1 MPSWQGKSKGT
12 TLGYSIFVGILK
24 GFGVLPAYFLLRF
37 VTLYYFL
44 FSYKTSKFIF
54 DYFHRRMGFSW
65 LKSLFKIY
73 NNYYLLGQ
81 TVIDKVVI
89 MSGMPNRFSFN
100 FDGEEHLREMV
111 SMKKGGL
118 LLGAHIGNWDIA
130 GHLLERL
137 ETTINIVMF
146 DGEHQQ
152 IKEYL
157 ERVTGKKNAKI
168 IIIKN
173 DLSHIYE
180 ISEAF
185 KNNELVCIHAD
196 RFIEGNKT
204 MQTDFLGAKAFFPTG
219 PFVLATTFKVP
230 VSYVFAMKESSL
242 HYHFF
247 ASPAKIHDR
256 TEKKAAMQEI
266 LDEFSGEMEKKLKQY
281 PEQWYNYYNF
291 WQTPEETAGKNE
303 AE

>member
-24 GFGVLPAYFLLRF
+24 RFGVMPAYFLLRF
-37 VTLYYFL
+37 VTVYYFL
-44 FSYKTSKFIF
+44 FSYKTSKYIF
-54 DYFHRRMGFSW
+54 DFFHRRIGYGKF
-65 LKSLFKIY
+65 KSLFRIY
-73 NNYYLLGQ
+73 TNYYQLGQ

-89 MSGMPNRFSFN
+89 MSGMPNRLSFD
-100 FDGEEHLREMV
+100 FDGEDHLREMV
-111 SMKKGGL
+111 RLQRGGL
-118 LLGAHIGNWDIA
+118 LLGAHIGNWEIA

-168 IIIKN
+168 IVIKD

-180 ISEAF
+180 INEAF
-185 KNNELVCIHAD
+185 KNKELVCIHAD
-196 RFIEGNKT
+196 RFLEGNKT
-204 MQTDFLGAKAFFPTG
+204 MTTDFLGAKALFPAG
-219 PFVLATTFKVP
+219 PFILAASFNVP
-230 VSYVFAMKESSL
+230 VSFVFAMKESNL

-247 ASPAKIHDR
+247 ASPVKIYDR
-256 TEKKAAMQEI
+256 TEKKANLQLI
-266 LDEFSGEMEKKLKQY
+266 LDSFSTEMEKKVKQY

-291 WQTPEETAGKNE
+291 WQASSGEVKKNE
-303 AE
+303 